1 MPYEFNRQDVFDLAH
16 SIGAETKQK
25 GEELFFRL
33 CPRCMGGRNPD
44 TFTFSVNL
52 DNGTFNCFRA
62 SCGYHG
68 HLVELARDV
77 GYPLDFGEEKVF
89 RSLPQKPIVTRNEA
103 VEYMKGRGISEE
115 VCKQYG
121 LTVQESNPHILVF
134 PFYDENG
141 VLTFVKYRNMDYAGR
156 GNKEWCESN
165 TKPILFGMKQCED
178 FDTLIITEGQIDSL
192 SVVQAGFK
200 NAVSV
205 PTGAMGFT
213 WIKNCWDWL
222 IRFQNVICFG
232 DFEKGHMT
240 LLDTLI
246 ARLPQTIRAVRQEDY
261 LGEKDAND
269 ILRKYGEQ
277 AVRTA
282 IENAEIPRMSNVK
295 GLETVQTVDINQ
307 LPKIKTNITE
317 VDRVIGGLV
326 YGQVILLTGKR
337 GNGKSTFMSQLVA
350 EALDQG
356 KSVFVYSGELA
367 DYHFKRWLDFQ
378 LAGTEYVT
386 VSTNEY
392 GDETYSLSDETVGKL
407 NKWYAGRAF
416 IYDNNCVQD
425 DAVELESV
433 ATTIEKVI
441 QRYGCTLIC
450 VDNLMTAMDTVKD
463 QDNLYLGQSNFV
475 GKLKKIAVKYN
486 VNIVLVAHPRK
497 SNTEFTNDDVSG
509 SSDITNKVDV
519 VMSYSRTDE
528 ADADCDGK
536 LLITKNRLFGKY
548 AMGDSAIKLNYSEK
562 TKRIFAGSNSNRQ
575 YGWIENKSFAPGEFS
590 DAEEIGYDDLPF

>member
-1 MPYEFNRQDVFDLAH
+1 MPYEFNRQDVFDLAY
-16 SIGAETKQK
+16 SIGAETKPK
-25 GEELFFRL
+25 GTELFFRL
-33 CPRCMGGRNPD
+33 CPKCRGGKNPD

-77 GYPLDFGEEKVF
+77 GFPLDFGEEKVF
-89 RSLPQKPIVTRNEA
+89 RTLPQKPIVMRNEA
-103 VEYMKGRGISEE
+103 VDYMKSRGISEE
-115 VCKQYG
+115 VCKQFN
-121 LTVQESNPHILVF
+121 LTVQESNPHVLVF
-134 PFYDENG
+134 PFYDDAG
-141 VLTFVKYRNMDYAGR
+141 VLTFVKYRNMDYSGY

-178 FDTLIITEGQIDSL
+178 FGTLVITEGQIDSL
-192 SVVQAGFK
+192 SVIQSGIK

-205 PTGAMGFT
+205 PTGALGFT

-222 IRFQNVICFG
+222 TKFESVICFG
-232 DFEKGHMT
+232 DYENGKMT

-246 ARLPQTIRAVRQEDY
+246 ARLPQTIKAVRHEDY

-277 AVRTA
+277 AIRTA

-307 LPKIKTNITE
+307 LPKIKTNIVE

-378 LAGTEYVT
+378 LAGTEFVT
-386 VSTNEY
+386 VSKNEY
-392 GDETYSLSDETVGKL
+392 GDETYSLSDDTVAKL

-425 DAVELESV
+425 DSVELESV

-441 QRYGCTLIC
+441 QRYGVTLIC

-497 SNTEFTNDDVSG
+497 SNAEFTNDDVSG

-519 VMSYSRTDE
+519 VMSYSRTDDDE
-528 ADADCDGK
+528 ADCDGK

-548 AMGDSAIKLNYSEK
+548 AIGDSAIKLQYSEK
-562 TKRIFAGSNSNRQ
+562 TKRIFTGSSSNRQ
-575 YGWIENKSFAPGEFS
+575 YGWVSNGTFAPGTFA
-590 DAEEIGYDDLPF
+590 DADDIGIDDLPF